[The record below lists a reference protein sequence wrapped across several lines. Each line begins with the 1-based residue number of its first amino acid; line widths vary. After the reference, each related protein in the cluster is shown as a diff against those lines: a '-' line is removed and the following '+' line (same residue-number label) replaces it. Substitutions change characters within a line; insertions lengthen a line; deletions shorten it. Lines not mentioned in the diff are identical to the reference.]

1 MTAAHCLFEESTGQK
16 RHNNED
22 LLVVLGSNDPIE
34 STGGI
39 ERRIANFTQHPEYV
53 FPESYFD
60 VAIVTLNDGV
70 PESAFKSAR
79 PICLPT
85 KPNEN
90 PGLSKTKYHINL
102 M

>member
-16 RHNNED
+16 RDNNED

-34 STGGI
+34 NTGGI
-39 ERRIANFTQHPEYV
+39 ERRIVNFTHHPEYV

-60 VAIVTLNDGV
+60 VGIATLSNGV

-79 PICLPT
+79 PICLPP

-90 PGLSKTKYHINL
+90 PGLNS
-102 M
+102 